1 MFLRMLVRAAMLR
14 KRSAASALIA
24 TVVAA
29 TAATA
34 MLNLSVDV
42 QAKLRK
48 EFRKFGANIVVEAK
62 PGQSFAQHDLQQ
74 IESAVAGRG
83 LAVPFADAGG
93 RTERGQPNVVAGT
106 A

>member
-1 MFLRMLVRAAMLR
+1 MRTTHGRKQSSMFFRMLVRAAMLR

-34 MLNLSVDV
+34 MLNLFVDV

-48 EFRKFGANIVVEAK
+48 
-62 PGQSFAQHDLQQ
+62 SFVIL
-74 IESAVAGRG
+74 
-83 LAVPFADAGG
+83 G
-93 RTERGQPNVVAGT
+93 RTLLSKQKVGRVSRRKLCTKSNLR
-106 A
+106 